1 MNHDLKNALIN
12 LNTANEL
19 IKDKLLL
26 NEANLYNEETNE
38 RWLAIYNQNIEALQA
53 LSAQEK
59 IHIDKENDLITLRHH
74 LLTYVPMDRRFSLCD
89 LVISEQNYV
98 YLNFKNT
105 RKTRQLFRYIVKRL
119 KKVNAVVNKIK
130 NNPEGYI

>member
-1 MNHDLKNALIN
+1 
-12 LNTANEL
+12 
-19 IKDKLLL
+19 
-26 NEANLYNEETNE
+26 
-38 RWLAIYNQNIEALQA
+38 
-53 LSAQEK
+53 
-59 IHIDKENDLITLRHH
+59 
-74 LLTYVPMDRRFSLCD
+74 MDRRFSLCD